1 MLKIEQKDNIYEV
14 VVESNNKVIGYFIQ
28 DVDGYYYFA
37 PNGYNEGGVWSDYI
51 LLEIGTKLKAINKP
65 WDDQINEYFKKDQN
79 QNTFNWQNGVF
90 Y

>member
-1 MLKIEQKDNIYEV
+1 MLKVIQKDSLYEV
-14 VVESNNKVIGYFIQ
+14 KVESNNNVIGHFIL

-37 PNGYNEGGVWSDYI
+37 PNGLNEGGGWSDYI

-79 QNTFNWQNGVF
+79 QNLHDF
-90 Y
+90 